1 MCVLYIVCA
10 CEEGPEPGLG
20 WSWGE
25 EGASEGGGRSDLL
38 IRSSA
43 VHSVCQCVSV
53 SVRERAAEDWLG
65 KGKGKECDPP
75 TASLRPP
82 SRPLHSPFL
91 CVCLCIYSG
100 AQAIKVPNPLQAY

>member
-43 VHSVCQCVSV
+43 VHSVCQCVESRGGLAWE
-53 SVRERAAEDWLG
+53 RERE
-65 KGKGKECDPP
+65 
-75 TASLRPP
+75 RM
-82 SRPLHSPFL
+82 
-91 CVCLCIYSG
+91 
-100 AQAIKVPNPLQAY
+100 